1 MKDDEKDFTSDFTP
15 EELEEFERKFCGTL
29 KPRRL
34 TIEEVEQLKRE
45 GRI

>member
-1 MKDDEKDFTSDFTP
+1 MKDDEKDFTDDFTP

-29 KPRRL
+29 KPRIL
-34 TIEEVEQLKRE
+34 TEEEIEQLKKE